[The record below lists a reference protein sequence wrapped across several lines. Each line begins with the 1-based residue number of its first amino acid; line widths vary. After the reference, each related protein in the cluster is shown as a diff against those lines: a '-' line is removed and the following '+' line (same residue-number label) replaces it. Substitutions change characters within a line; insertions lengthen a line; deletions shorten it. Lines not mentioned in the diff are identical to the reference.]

1 MNGQT
6 MLIGNLS
13 DRQQLL
19 FCIAG
24 TPALVGRIFNGDY
37 AGFRVP
43 VVVRPKSPFYHPG
56 IQLPAVADQ
65 GPQLY
70 GREEIGRA
78 SCRER
83 VKSAVAAG
91 AGEIKKARTSSSK
104 NIDVRKTSTA

>member
-70 GREEIGRA
+70 GREVGSRTGFII
-78 SCRER
+78 ER
-83 VKSAVAAG
+83 DRKSTRLNSSHVA
-91 AGEIKKARTSSSK
+91 ISY
-104 NIDVRKTSTA
+104 